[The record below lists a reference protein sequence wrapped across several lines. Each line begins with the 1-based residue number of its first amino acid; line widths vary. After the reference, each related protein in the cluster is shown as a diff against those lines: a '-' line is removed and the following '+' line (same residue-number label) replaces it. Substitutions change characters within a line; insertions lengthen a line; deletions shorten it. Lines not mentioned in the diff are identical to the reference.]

1 MNYIGAKGTY
11 TAMYCHI
18 RHRAK
23 YSHTKISTPV
33 ILARTLETNRVQV
46 YFLVPQGQGH
56 GGDYD
61 SDELMEQMDSIS
73 K

>member
-1 MNYIGAKGTY
+1 MNPMNYIGAKGTY

-46 YFLVPQGQGH
+46 YFLVP
-56 GGDYD
+56 
-61 SDELMEQMDSIS
+61 
-73 K
+73 